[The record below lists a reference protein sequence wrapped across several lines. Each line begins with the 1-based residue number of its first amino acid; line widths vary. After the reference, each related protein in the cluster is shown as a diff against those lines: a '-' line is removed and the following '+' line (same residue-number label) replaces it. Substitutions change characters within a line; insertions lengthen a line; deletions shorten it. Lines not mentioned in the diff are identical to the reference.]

1 MERIKEFTREKRDFI
16 YFDLSG
22 FKSNDEFTQTIEK
35 SKPLIKKYAEM
46 SLYTITN
53 IEGVRYDTTTKK
65 IVAQWMEHNK
75 PYVKY
80 GVVIG
85 MDSIKRMMVNAIFTL
100 SGRKNMSSAST
111 LEKAVEWLLK
121 QK

>member
-1 MERIKEFTREKRDFI
+1 MERIKEFTREKKDFI

-22 FKSNDEFTQTIEK
+22 LKSNDEFIQTIED
-35 SKPLIKKYAEM
+35 SKPLIKKYAEK

-85 MDSIKRMMVNAIFTL
+85 MDSIKRIMVNAIFTL